1 MRYKEE
7 LDKNLIDWKMSLEI
21 LKNSLTFISLSIKY
35 LRINM
40 EYYSSYFLF
49 LKMSDAPF
57 THTVNQ

>member
-21 LKNSLTFISLSIKY
+21 LKNFLTFISLSIKY